1 MLKVYMF
8 HYVTEGFNYYH
19 FDIKQ
24 FEKVVK
30 ELVKTKKVINLKEL
44 KKIQLSDESEYVLL
58 TFDDGTI
65 DHYENVYRILKK
77 YNVTGVFFIC
87 SNIFREDILE
97 INLIHQ
103 ILNKVSVDKLYIDVR
118 RYLKENNI
126 LDKYNDVNSRI
137 NNWKEV
143 YIKKLIQIF
152 LPQEYKE
159 QLLKKLVKKYDISIN
174 YKKYY
179 MSIQNMLEMKK
190 DGMEFG
196 CHTNSHR
203 RLSFLDEMEQSIEI
217 EENMKLLYKNKL
229 VTKNDVLT
237 IAYPFGDYNDS
248 TIKILN
254 NLKFDFAFTVK
265 EGEIYDFDKYQLPRY
280 DCNVLKE

>member
-8 HYVTEGFNYYH
+8 HYVTECFNYYH
-19 FDIKQ
+19 FDVKQ
-24 FEKVVK
+24 FEKIVK
-30 ELVKTKKVINLKEL
+30 ELVKTKKVINLKKI
-44 KKIQLSDESEYVLL
+44 KKIQLSDENEYVLL

-77 YNVTGVFFIC
+77 YNVTGVFFVC
-87 SNIFREDILE
+87 SNIFKENLLE

-103 ILNKVSVDKLYIDVR
+103 ILNKVSADKLYIDVR
-118 RYLKENNI
+118 RYLIENNI
-126 LDKYNDVNSRI
+126 VDKYNDINSKMK
-137 NNWKEV
+137 NWKEV
-143 YIKKLIQIF
+143 YIKKLIQTF

-159 QLLKKLVKKYDISIN
+159 RLLKRLVEKYYISTN
-174 YKKYY
+174 YKNYY
-179 MSIQNMLEMKK
+179 MSIENMVEMKK
-190 DGMEFG
+190 NGMEFG

-203 RLSFLDEMEQSIEI
+203 RLSFLDEIEQNREI
-217 EENMKLLYKNKL
+217 RENMELLYKNKL
-229 VTKNDVLT
+229 IEKNDVLA

-248 TIKILN
+248 TMKILD

-265 EGEIYDFDKYQLPRY
+265 EGDVYNSDKYRMPRY

>member
-24 FEKVVK
+24 FEKIVK
-30 ELVKTKKVINLKEL
+30 ELVKTKKVISLKDL
-44 KKIQLSDESEYVLL
+44 KNIQLSDESEYVLL

-65 DHYENVYRILKK
+65 DHYKNVYRILKE

-87 SNIFREDILE
+87 SNIFRETLLE

-103 ILNKVSVDKLYIDVR
+103 ILNKVSPDKLYMDVK
-118 RYLKENNI
+118 RYLIENNMVN
-126 LDKYNDVNSRI
+126 KYNDITPKI
-137 NNWKEV
+137 NNWKEI
-143 YIKKLIQIF
+143 YIKKLIQTF
-152 LPQEYKE
+152 LPQEYKAP
-159 QLLKKLVKKYDISIN
+159 LLKKLVERYDVSTN
-174 YKKYY
+174 YKNYY
-179 MSIQNMLEMKK
+179 MSIENMVEMKK
-190 DGMEFG
+190 NGMEFG

-203 RLSFLDEMEQSIEI
+203 RLSFLDGKEQNTEI
-217 EENMKLLYKNKL
+217 KENMKLLYKSKL
-229 VTKNDVLT
+229 LTKDDVLT
-237 IAYPFGDYNDS
+237 IAYPFGDYNGS

-254 NLKFDFAFTVK
+254 SLKFDFAFTVK
-265 EGEIYDFDKYQLPRY
+265 EGDIYNFDKYRLPRY